1 MSFIKSI
8 RLKNLRSLKDTGDIE
23 IKPITILVGKN
34 SVGKSTF
41 ARTFPLIRQSCAEE
55 KRAPILWYGKLVDF
69 GDFKT
74 SLNRSSLDRHI
85 EFSFQVDTRYIVNRL
100 SRFNRL
106 NKDTQT
112 KNPIYLT
119 LRLEENNNNHTYA
132 SYLKV
137 CIFDQIFEMHITKDK
152 KIESLTMNGFCWDKQ
167 FFKEN
172 HINARLSQRDILPF
186 FNIYSFKDKSI
197 LSGLNDD
204 IFETML
210 FNEMRELCKNKS
222 IKNETIFRVI
232 KNIPVG
238 SSIDIY
244 NYLLN
249 DTKLLSLQKIIK
261 NIPVDSEIIRKIC
274 SLFYISRLDEVI
286 YYLDSG
292 LSLYFG
298 DTHYLEPLRASAQRY
313 YRRQELAVDEI
324 DSKGSN
330 IAMFVDSLGED
341 ELKSLKM
348 MMSQHFGI
356 EVEPKR
362 DEGHIALTLRHIDG
376 NTLDKTNLADLGVGY
391 SQILPFLIQL
401 WAATNR
407 KNISNKKR
415 TLFGG
420 GRVGNN
426 GIGKCFVIEQPE
438 LHLHPAYQAKISDVI
453 NSVISR
459 SSNNLSVIL
468 ETHSPHLIYR
478 FGELIE
484 EKLLSP
490 NDIQVLIFNERDGYS
505 EVQTAYFDEDG
516 MLKNW
521 PVGFFQP

>member
-74 SLNRSSLDRHI
+74 SLNRSSLEKYI
-85 EFSFQVDTRYIVNRL
+85 EFSFQVDTRQIISRL
-100 SRFNRL
+100 SRFNRFI
-106 NKDTQT
+106 KDTEI
-112 KNPIYLT
+112 KDPIYLT
-119 LRLEENNNNHTYA
+119 LRLEETNNHTYA
-132 SYLKV
+132 SYLKIS
-137 CIFDQIFEMHITKDK
+137 IFDQNFEMNITKDK
-152 KIESLTMNGFCWDKQ
+152 KVESIEMNGFCWDKQ

-172 HINARLSQRDILPF
+172 HINIRLSQRDILPVF
-186 FNIYSFKDKSI
+186 HFYSVKDKSI
-197 LSGLNDD
+197 LSSLNDD

-210 FNEMRELCKNKS
+210 FNEIKELCKNKS
-222 IKNETIFRVI
+222 IKNETIIRI
-232 KNIPVG
+232 MRNIPIG
-238 SSIDIY
+238 SSEEIY

-249 DTKLLSLQKIIK
+249 DTKLISLQKIIK
-261 NIPVDSEIIRKIC
+261 NTSVNSPIIKKIS
-274 SLFYISRLDEVI
+274 SLFYISRLDEII
-286 YYLDSG
+286 YYLDTG
-292 LSLYFG
+292 LSSYFG

-341 ELKSLKM
+341 ELKSLKG
-348 MMSQHFGI
+348 MMSEHFGI

-376 NTLDKTNLADLGVGY
+376 NTSDKTNLADLGVGY

-415 TLFGG
+415 SPL
-420 GRVGNN
+420 GNRRIGN
-426 GIGKCFVIEQPE
+426 GKIGKCFVIEQPE

-453 NSVISR
+453 NSVISK
-459 SSNNLSVIL
+459 SLNSLSVIL

-484 EKLLSP
+484 EGMLDPK
-490 NDIQVLIFNERDGYS
+490 NIQVLIFDEKEGYS
-505 EVQTAYFDEDG
+505 EVQTAYFDEEG

>member
-74 SLNRSSLDRHI
+74 SLNRSSIEKHI
-85 EFSFQVDTRYIVNRL
+85 EFSFSIDSKSIISHL
-100 SRFNRL
+100 SRYYRP
-106 NKDTQT
+106 T
-112 KNPIYLT
+112 KRTKSENLIYLT
-119 LRLEENNNNHTYA
+119 LRLEENNNQTYA

-137 CIFDQIFEMHITKDK
+137 SIFDQVFEMYIAKDK
-152 KIESLTMNGFCWDKQ
+152 KIEHISMNGFSWDKN
-167 FFKEN
+167 FFKEKN
-172 HINARLSQRDILPF
+172 INTRAYQRDILPNF
-186 FNIYSFKDKSI
+186 HFYRGKG
-197 LSGLNDD
+197 LSVVSMLNDNA
-204 IFETML
+204 FEEML
-210 FNEMRELCKNKS
+210 FNEIKDLCKNKN
-222 IKNETIFRVI
+222 IKDDTIFKIIRS
-232 KNIPVG
+232 IPFG
-238 SSIDIY
+238 SNNDIY

-249 DTKLLSLQKIIK
+249 DTRLLSLQKVMK
-261 NIPVDSEIIRKIC
+261 TVSKDSEKIKKIS
-274 SLFYISRLDEVI
+274 SLFYISKLDEII
-286 YYLDSG
+286 YYLDQG

-298 DTHYLEPLRASAQRY
+298 ATHYLEPLRASAQRY

-330 IAMFVDSLGED
+330 IAMFVDSLGD
-341 ELKSLKM
+341 EELRSLKQ
-348 MMSQHFGI
+348 MMSEHFGI
-356 EVEPKR
+356 EVDPKR

-376 NTLDKTNLADLGVGY
+376 HTLDKTNLADLGVGY

-401 WAATNR
+401 WAAINR
-407 KNISNKKR
+407 RSNFSKR
-415 TLFGG
+415 RSPAAI
-420 GRVGNN
+420 GR
-426 GIGKCFVIEQPE
+426 IGKCFVIEQPE

-453 NSVISR
+453 NSVISNH
-459 SSNNLSVIL
+459 SNDLSVIM

-484 EKLLSP
+484 DKLLDP
-490 NDIQVLIFNERDGYS
+490 NNIQVLVFNEKDGYS
-505 EVQTAYFDEDG
+505 EVQKAYFDEDG

-521 PVGFFQP
+521 PMGFFQP

>member
-74 SLNRSSLDRHI
+74 SLNRSSVDRYI
-85 EFSFQVDTRYIVNRL
+85 EFSFQVDTRIVVNRL
-100 SRFNRL
+100 FRFHRSIRNVETNDL
-106 NKDTQT
+106 
-112 KNPIYLT
+112 IYLT
-119 LRLEENNNNHTYA
+119 LRLEENSNHTYA
-132 SYLKV
+132 SYLKIS
-137 CIFDQIFEMHITKDK
+137 IFDQNFEMNITKDK
-152 KIESLTMNGFCWDKQ
+152 KIESITINGICWDKQ

-172 HINARLSQRDILPF
+172 HINIRISQRDLLP
-186 FNIYSFKDKSI
+186 IYHFYSIKDKNTLSI
-197 LSGLNDD
+197 LNSDD
-204 IFETML
+204 VFENIL
-210 FNEMRELCKNKS
+210 FNEIKQLCKNKS
-222 IKNETIFRVI
+222 IKNETIFKIIR
-232 KNIPVG
+232 NIPIG
-238 SSIDIY
+238 STKDIY

-249 DTKLLSLQKIIK
+249 DTKLLSLQKVIR
-261 NIPVDSEIIRKIC
+261 NISIDSEIIRKIC
-274 SLFYISRLDEVI
+274 SLFYISKLDEI
-286 YYLDSG
+286 IFYLDSG

-330 IAMFVDSLGED
+330 IAMFVDSLGEE
-341 ELKSLKM
+341 ELKSLKGM
-348 MMSQHFGI
+348 MAEHFGI

-362 DEGHIALTLRHIDG
+362 DEGHIALTLRHINGD
-376 NTLDKTNLADLGVGY
+376 TLDKTNLADLGVGY

-415 TLFGG
+415 NPWGIN
-420 GRVGNN
+420 R
-426 GIGKCFVIEQPE
+426 IGKCFVIEQPE

-453 NSVISR
+453 NSVINH

-478 FGELIE
+478 FGELVE
-484 EKLLSP
+484 EKLLNP
-490 NDIQVLIFNERDGYS
+490 NDVQVLIFDEKDGYS